1 MALVTGRHVERV
13 VTATVEYVQ
22 WFVATQT
29 DEDIVKLLRDIRLRP
44 RMSRDCPPA
53 LTDLHRGP

>member
-44 RMSRDCPPA
+44 A
-53 LTDLHRGP
+53 